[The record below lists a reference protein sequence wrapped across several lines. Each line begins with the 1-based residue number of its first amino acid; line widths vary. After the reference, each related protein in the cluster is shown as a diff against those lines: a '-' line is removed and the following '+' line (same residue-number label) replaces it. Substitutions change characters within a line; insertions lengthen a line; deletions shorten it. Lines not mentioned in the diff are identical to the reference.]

1 MPALPFT
8 LQLELDHLDDEDLFQ
23 MGMDNIEDLIAENKS
38 TNEQLSIS
46 KKRKLIEAEVAV
58 EPEDQDS
65 DRDSV
70 VIEVKRARKKEKEER
85 EGKEKWTGKVTNCV
99 YYRLQVA

>member
-1 MPALPFT
+1 M
-8 LQLELDHLDDEDLFQ
+8 DHLDDEDRFQ
-23 MGMDNIEDLIAENKS
+23 MGMDNIEDQIAENKS

-70 VIEVKRARKKEKEER
+70 VIEVKRARKKEKEKKN
-85 EGKEKWTGKVTNCV
+85 GQAK
-99 YYRLQVA
+99 

>member
-1 MPALPFT
+1 M
-8 LQLELDHLDDEDLFQ
+8 DHLDDEDRFQ
-23 MGMDNIEDLIAENKS
+23 MGMDNIEDQIAENKS

-70 VIEVKRARKKEKEER
+70 VIEVKRARKEAKEKKN
-85 EGKEKWTGKVTNCV
+85 GQAK
-99 YYRLQVA
+99 

>member
-1 MPALPFT
+1 MFFIFEIQRFKESKLPALPFT
-8 LQLELDHLDDEDLFQ
+8 LQLELDHLDDEDRFQ
-23 MGMDNIEDLIAENKS
+23 MGMDNIEDQIAENKS

-70 VIEVKRARKKEKEER
+70 VIEIKRARKKEKEKKN
-85 EGKEKWTGKVTNCV
+85 GQKK
-99 YYRLQVA
+99 